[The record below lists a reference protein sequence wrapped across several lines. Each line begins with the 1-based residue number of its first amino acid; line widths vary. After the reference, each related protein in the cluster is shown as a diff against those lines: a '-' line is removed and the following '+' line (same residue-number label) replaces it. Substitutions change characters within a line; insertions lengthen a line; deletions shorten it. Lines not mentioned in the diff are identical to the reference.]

1 VYYSGYP
8 NCPLEE
14 GIMRDC
20 FYAVRLKRKKR
31 KATPKCT
38 NTEKAKQDMIC
49 PGHVSRRVKGIKQE
63 AGFVEDV
70 F

>member
-1 VYYSGYP
+1 
-8 NCPLEE
+8 
-14 GIMRDC
+14 MRDC